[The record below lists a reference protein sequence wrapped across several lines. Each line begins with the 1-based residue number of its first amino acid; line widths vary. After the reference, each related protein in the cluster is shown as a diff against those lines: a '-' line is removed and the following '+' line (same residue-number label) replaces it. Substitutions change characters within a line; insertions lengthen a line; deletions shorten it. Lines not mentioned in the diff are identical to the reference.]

1 MITLGGNDMKRIAQ
15 FFAVSAEQFAADWR
29 KSLPNI
35 PVPESIRLPRRATA
49 GSAGYDFFAP
59 AGFSLAPGETILL
72 PTGVRARIDEGW
84 VLKLYPRSGLG
95 FKYRLQLNNTVG
107 IIDSDY
113 FGAQNEGH
121 IMLKL
126 TNASNEGR
134 ALTVQVG
141 EAVAQGVF
149 VEYGVTVDDDALAV
163 RTGGFGSTNQ
173 S

>member
-1 MITLGGNDMKRIAQ
+1 MKRIAQ
-15 FFAVSAEQFAADWR
+15 FLHVSPERFAGDWESAFPGTETPA
-29 KSLPNI
+29 LP
-35 PVPESIRLPRRATA
+35 PLPKRATA
-49 GSAGYDFFAP
+49 GSAGYDFFSP
-59 AGFSLAPGETILL
+59 AGFTLEPGRTVLL

-95 FKYRLQLNNTVG
+95 FKYRVQLNNTVG

-113 FGAQNEGH
+113 FGAKNEGH

-134 ALTVQVG
+134 TMTVRAG

-149 VEYGVTVDDDALAV
+149 VEYGITVDDEACAQ
-163 RTGGFGSTNQ
+163 REGGFGSTDRKEQ
-173 S
+173 EVEA